1 MGTGPA
7 ILKTLPTGYCLPT
20 RCAASR
26 SPACP
31 GPRLGLTASVQGTQ
45 LPTVTLQLSRQ
56 PVCRSLSQ
64 AECPALKPGEA
75 RSLLPLSS
83 SLRSGQLYGNSQFL
97 LEASPD
103 PAPPAEPLLAVL
115 VPQRE
120 PSGLRASCRG
130 LAGLPHDAVHLWGPR
145 GRTGLAL
152 GCSIQTWG
160 TCASEEF
167 LKMETTEG

>member
-1 MGTGPA
+1 M
-7 ILKTLPTGYCLPT
+7 
-20 RCAASR
+20 
-26 SPACP
+26 
-31 GPRLGLTASVQGTQ
+31 ASVQGTQ
-45 LPTVTLQLSRQ
+45 LPTVTSSSLVSQ
-56 PVCRSLSQ
+56 PVRRSLSQ

-83 SLRSGQLYGNSQFL
+83 LLRSGQLYRNSQSL

-103 PAPPAEPLLAVL
+103 PAPPAEPLLGVL

-130 LAGLPHDAVHLWGPR
+130 LAGLPHDAVHLWG
-145 GRTGLAL
+145 LAL

-160 TCASEEF
+160 TCACEE
-167 LKMETTEG
+167 LLEMETTEG